1 MQRGNGEA
9 TGRLTSDPTGSD
21 MGRSRPREGR
31 RRAHRLS
38 VLFGLRKTPPG
49 HCPTCPSPFPKVTDR
64 ARAST
69 VKTLLRRQR
78 SPDSQKTR
86 QGAGPTGVP
95 PAARYPCF
103 GPYVSPWQAFWGGPP
118 SETGII
124 LPIGAGLPPDRARCT
139 ALSAVPRSSA
149 VRPSECTTRAGRSM
163 ASGPHRNLVVTT
175 GGAIHRRSDPGGWQ

>member
-1 MQRGNGEA
+1 
-9 TGRLTSDPTGSD
+9 LTSDPTASD
-21 MGRSRPREGR
+21 MGRPRPREGR

-38 VLFGLRKTPPG
+38 VLFGLRKTPQ
-49 HCPTCPSPFPKVTDR
+49 D
-64 ARAST
+64 T
-69 VKTLLRRQR
+69 VRLAPALSRKSQTGRGLALSKTLLRRQR

>member
-1 MQRGNGEA
+1 M
-9 TGRLTSDPTGSD
+9 TSDPTASD
-21 MGRSRPREGR
+21 MGRPRPREGR

-38 VLFGLRKTPPG
+38 VLVGLRKTPQ
-49 HCPTCPSPFPKVTDR
+49 D
-64 ARAST
+64 T
-69 VKTLLRRQR
+69 VRLAPALSRKSQTGRGLALSKTLLRRQR

-124 LPIGAGLPPDRARCT
+124 PPIGPGLPPDRARCT

-149 VRPSECTTRAGRSM
+149 VRPSECTTRAGGSM
-163 ASGPHRNLVVTT
+163 ASRPT
-175 GGAIHRRSDPGGWQ
+175 GTSSPPRAARFIAVRILGGWQ